1 MKKLYIFTLSII
13 LTFIFSL
20 NSFAAPETVS
30 VIVNGN
36 ALTTDTPAVI
46 RNSRTMVPFRALFEA
61 LGANQ
66 IFWDEPTQTVMGSDG
81 VTTIKLVI
89 GSYDIDVNGN
99 TITMDTPP
107 MIINSRTMI
116 PLSAVSSS
124 LGATVEWNPVGYI
137 ATVTK
142 GGVVPN
148 VPNNISQIQPS
159 QDTQISNPTQSNDA
173 VLTPMNYGPITG
185 YYAIEDL
192 KRNKYVLNL
201 GENGK
206 AELID
211 INSKNSVQGTYSY
224 NNSTLSLKVSN
235 FNSTYTRE
243 DASYNKNNLILMK
256 DNTNTTSGS
265 TFVMMKISQD
275 EYNKYVK

>member
-1 MKKLYIFTLSII
+1 
-13 LTFIFSL
+13 
-20 NSFAAPETVS
+20 
-30 VIVNGN
+30 
-36 ALTTDTPAVI
+36 
-46 RNSRTMVPFRALFEA
+46 
-61 LGANQ
+61 
-66 IFWDEPTQTVMGSDG
+66 
-81 VTTIKLVI
+81 
-89 GSYDIDVNGN
+89 
-99 TITMDTPP
+99 
-107 MIINSRTMI
+107 
-116 PLSAVSSS
+116 
-124 LGATVEWNPVGYI
+124 
-137 ATVTK
+137 
-142 GGVVPN
+142 
-148 VPNNISQIQPS
+148 
-159 QDTQISNPTQSNDA
+159 
-173 VLTPMNYGPITG
+173 
-185 YYAIEDL
+185 
-192 KRNKYVLNL
+192 KYVLNL